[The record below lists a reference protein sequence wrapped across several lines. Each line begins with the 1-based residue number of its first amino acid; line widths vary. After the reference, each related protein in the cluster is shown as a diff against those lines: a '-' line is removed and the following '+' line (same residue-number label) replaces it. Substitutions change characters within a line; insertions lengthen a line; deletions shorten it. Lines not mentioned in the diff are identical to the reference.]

1 MLLSLFYQHSVSHP
15 VVRHQ
20 VVVLGHVLQ
29 NVQSGLVVPS
39 FLLAYALQYL
49 ASLGPVALHIKLE
62 SKVELN

>member
-49 ASLGPVALHIKLE
+49 ASLGP
-62 SKVELN
+62 